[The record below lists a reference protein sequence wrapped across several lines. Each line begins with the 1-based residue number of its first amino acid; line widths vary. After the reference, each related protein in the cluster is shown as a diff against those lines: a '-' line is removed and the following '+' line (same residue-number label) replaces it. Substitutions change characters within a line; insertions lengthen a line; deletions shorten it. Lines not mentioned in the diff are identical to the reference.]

1 MDDPTPP
8 QPDPSPGPR
17 PTRRGRV
24 SAAVAGVVV
33 VLLAGL
39 GIGAN
44 TATAAAS
51 AHLDAVVA
59 SVGETVAEAR
69 DRYDGLHAEHAAAN
83 ERLEQSAT
91 TVADQ
96 STRDTLA
103 AALDE
108 AESRDDAARAEIE
121 SAETLLEQA
130 PTVDDS
136 LLTFGALQRDA
147 AATLEALEFDD
158 LARFEESVAA
168 LGEPVEALAASVAA
182 WTERQAL
189 IASASYENHVWASGW
204 YPELD
209 ACQGSVDLTARY
221 DDVPT
226 IAEHWSC
233 GGKDFPDDA
242 GTIIRLTGLHEGVYR
257 VEGIVKMLDQ
267 GTATS
272 NDLPRGYDLLYQT
285 CQNGQS
291 STMSFTALTKVG

>member
-1 MDDPTPP
+1 MDAPTPPPRDPTP
-8 QPDPSPGPR
+8 GPE
-17 PTRRGRV
+17 PTRRGRLF
-24 SAAVAGVVV
+24 ALVAGVVV
-33 VLLAGL
+33 VLVAGL

-44 TATAAAS
+44 MATAAAS
-51 AHLDAVVA
+51 AHLDTVVA

-69 DRYDGLHAEHAAAN
+69 DRYDGLHAEHAAAT
-83 ERLEQSAT
+83 EGFEQSAT

-96 STRDTLA
+96 ATRDALA

-108 AESRDDAARAEIE
+108 TESRDDAARAEIE

-130 PTVDDS
+130 ATVDDS
-136 LLTFGALQRDA
+136 LLTFGAPQRDA
-147 AATLEALEFDD
+147 AEALEAVEFDD

-168 LGEPVEALAASVAA
+168 LGEPVEALAASVTA
-182 WTERQAL
+182 WTELQAL
-189 IASASYENHVWASGW
+189 IASADYENHVWASGW

-209 ACQGSVDLTARY
+209 ACKGSVDLTARY

-242 GTIIRLTGLHEGVYR
+242 GTIIRLTGVHEGVYR
-257 VEGIVKMLDQ
+257 VEGIVKMVDQ
-267 GTATS
+267 DTATS